1 MNKNNLTPD
10 SIKQLLNRSTA
21 QIDSNTVERLRS
33 SRNLALERHRALQH
47 APVQAWLTHHGLWT
61 GSSSSSHKH
70 KHVYLA
76 LAVLFSL
83 CLYSGITYIQHDR
96 DHSDIDIEI
105 LTDDVPVDAYV
116 D

>member
-1 MNKNNLTPD
+1 MNNKNLTPD
-10 SIKQLLNRSTA
+10 SIKQLLNQSTA
-21 QIDSNTVERLRS
+21 RIDSRTSENLRS
-33 SRNLALERHRALQH
+33 SRHLALERHRALQH

-61 GSSSSSHKH
+61 GSSSSGH

>member
-1 MNKNNLTPD
+1 MKNKNLTPG
-10 SIKQLLNRSTA
+10 SIKQLLNHSTT
-21 QIDSNTVERLRS
+21 QMDRDTIERLRT
-33 SRNLALERHRALQH
+33 SRNLALERHRGLQH
-47 APVQAWLTHHGLWT
+47 APVQAWLTHHGLWS
-61 GSSSSSHKH
+61 GSSHSSQ

-76 LAVLFSL
+76 LAVLLSL

-96 DHSDIDIEI
+96 DHSDIDIEL